1 MSSGFFYSSNKHIY
15 LLKIKSKL
23 NIPIMTHRPKW
34 LNTLIQD
41 CHYWVVTGVVMFILI
56 RIEMNLNG
64 TRSLVT
70 GASSYSSP
78 CPVNPQQNCHYPNA
92 KVTSAK
98 LPHHSCYHRREEIS
112 GTDSVGSLLNPAHLI
127 VKSSSLLIFNQVISY
142 FVDKPNLICPPGPQ
156 GHACSVSS
164 VVSDSL
170 WPHGL

>member
-1 MSSGFFYSSNKHIY
+1 MSSGFFYSSNTHIY

-41 CHYWVVTGVVMFILI
+41 CHYSVVTGVVFILV

-64 TRSLVT
+64 SSSLVT
-70 GASSYSSP
+70 GASSYSRL
-78 CPVNPQQNCHYPNA
+78 CPVNPQQNWRYPNA

-98 LPHHSCYHRREEIS
+98 LLHHSCHHGTEEIS
-112 GTDSVGSLLNPAHLI
+112 GTDSVSSLLNPAHLI
-127 VKSSSLLIFNQVISY
+127 VKSSSLSIFNQVISY
-142 FVDKPNLICPPGPQ
+142 FVDKPNLICPPGPHR
-156 GHACSVSS
+156 HACSVSS